1 MEIITFIAEFIPT
14 LGFPIVVCGI
24 LGWFVFK
31 IYKDTTKQ
39 NQDNMAALQERCQE
53 REDKLYTQLEKQNTI
68 NGRFAEIIAQ
78 YEVKLEEIKEDV
90 KEIKNDIIEIKVNQH

>member
-78 YEVKLEEIKEDV
+78 YEVKLDEIKEDV
-90 KEIKNDIIEIKVNQH
+90 KEIKNDIIEIKVNQN